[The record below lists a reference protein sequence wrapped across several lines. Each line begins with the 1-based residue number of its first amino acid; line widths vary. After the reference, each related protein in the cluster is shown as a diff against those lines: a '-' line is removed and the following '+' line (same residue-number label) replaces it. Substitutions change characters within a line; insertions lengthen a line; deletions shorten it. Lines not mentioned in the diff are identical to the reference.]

1 MGKLRG
7 RRRGAQPY
15 GEKEFYL
22 EEFRGRSVLIAV
34 APAAVAA
41 RAPLKSLSAAVWALG
56 RNDTPVVVWW
66 PHVVSHSERRLLA
79 ALGRAPPPRP
89 RTRRKKR
96 RARRRRMV
104 SPLLRVSAGDLELPQ
119 DGERLKSALWSRLRE
134 GGLCVLA
141 VGGFAPFPRHPMD
154 LAVPLGVP
162 QIPLLS
168 LPCG

>member
-41 RAPLKSLSAAVWALG
+41 RAPLKSLSAAVWALV

-79 ALGRAPPPRP
+79 ALGGGPPRGPPPG
-89 RTRRKKR
+89 RRN
-96 RARRRRMV
+96 RAR
-104 SPLLRVSAGDLELPQ
+104 GDR
-119 DGERLKSALWSRLRE
+119 G
-134 GGLCVLA
+134 
-141 VGGFAPFPRHPMD
+141 
-154 LAVPLGVP
+154 
-162 QIPLLS
+162 
-168 LPCG
+168 